1 MVYIGVILM
10 SRDNLTGLYG
20 LPYYIYMDL
29 LKTNYKE
36 PKKSKYF
43 ENKYKAKG
51 TEIRDSIRELRVK
64 HKQPICSGS
73 KGYYFAP
80 NKGHLERTKAQ
91 LLSRAYKLTEAANN
105 PDEYFYDGKQG
116 SMF

>member
-43 ENKYKAKG
+43 
-51 TEIRDSIRELRVK
+51 DS
-64 HKQPICSGS
+64 CSDDFPS
-73 KGYYFAP
+73 
-80 NKGHLERTKAQ
+80 RT
-91 LLSRAYKLTEAANN
+91 
-105 PDEYFYDGKQG
+105 DV
-116 SMF
+116 